1 MVANSEK
8 SHEKELD
15 TATFHAVPTQDLLKS
30 LQTDASCGLDAATVQ
45 TRQTQQGLNQ
55 LDAAPPKAWWI
66 RLAAQF
72 TDLVI
77 WILIV
82 AALVSGAMGEWVDTA
97 AILSIVLLNGV
108 IGFLQE
114 ARAAHALASLQK
126 MSAPLCTVV
135 REGTQSRLDAKQ
147 LVVGDIIDL
156 EAGDRVAADAR
167 LLKAFNVTVQEAAL
181 TGESVPVEKDAS
193 AALPEATVLADRS
206 NMVYLG
212 TTVSSGKARAVVV
225 AIGMRTELGHIAGLM
240 EGSAEEQTPLQKRL
254 SELGRVLIIVCLA
267 IVTLIFVLQM
277 LRGGKVVEAFL
288 TSVSLAVAAVPE
300 GLPAVVTIALTLG
313 VQRMVRRNALVRR
326 LPSVETLGSVTV
338 ICTDKTGTLTRNE
351 MTVTEVATGSASYHV
366 SGSGYRPHGQFFRN
380 DSDSAN
386 GQTQVQ
392 PQVQPELY
400 LALAIGVRCNGA
412 AISPPAN
419 ETESWQVVGDPTE
432 AALLM
437 AGRKAGIDRADLPGT
452 ILYEIPFD
460 SNRKLM
466 SIAINESNHA
476 RLYVKGA
483 PEVVLER
490 SQHIALDGQ
499 VSVLSATQ
507 REAIDAKN
515 QEMARRAL
523 RVLAVAYRDL
533 NHPQATKGVESQLTF
548 VGLIGMMDPPRDEAR
563 AAIATCREAGIR
575 PVMITGDHPETAHA
589 IGLDLGLIHGD
600 SEKTVTGPELQA
612 MSDEQLAA
620 IVEDTSVYART
631 TAEHKLRIVRAWKS
645 RGHVVAMTGDGVND
659 APAIQAADI
668 GVAMGITGTDV
679 TKEAA
684 DMVLVDDNFV
694 SIVSAVEEGRG
705 IFDNIQKVLLFFLS
719 CNFGEIL
726 LMLITSLAGWP
737 TPLLPIHLLWINLVT
752 DGFPALALSLE
763 PPEPGIMRRRPRQA
777 NASILTGEL
786 SLAILWQG
794 ILVAMAGLLAFG
806 IAYRNDPAN
815 LQHARSMTFCVI
827 VYAELFRSLASRSST
842 FTLWQLGLW
851 TNPYLVLAVVVS
863 GLLQLS
869 IAVVPFT
876 QAVFEMPA
884 HSLMEWCIMTAL
896 ALMPLVVI
904 ELSKVLGMLKR
915 RSKSHTV
922 GTV

>member
-1 MVANSEK
+1 MSDR
-8 SHEKELD
+8 KELN
-15 TATFHAVPTQDLLKS
+15 AAAAHACELLELLET
-30 LQTDASCGLDAATVQ
+30 LQTDAERGLDSTAAQ
-45 TRQTQQGLNQ
+45 TRQAQQGLNQ
-55 LDAAPPKAWWI
+55 LDSAPPKAWWM

-108 IGFLQE
+108 IGFFQE

-135 REGTQSRLDAKQ
+135 RDGKQSRMDAKQ
-147 LVVGDIIDL
+147 LVIGDIINL

-167 LLKAFNVTVQEAAL
+167 LMKAFNVTVQEAAL
-181 TGESVPVEKDAS
+181 TGESVPVQKDAS
-193 AALPEATVLADRS
+193 VTLPESTVLADRG

-225 AIGMRTELGHIAGLM
+225 ATGMRTELGHIAGLM
-240 EGSAEEQTPLQKRL
+240 EGNAQEQTPLQKRL
-254 SELGRVLIIVCLA
+254 AELGKVLIVVCLA
-267 IVTLIFVLQM
+267 IVALIFVLQTM
-277 LRGGKVVEAFL
+277 RGGNVVESFL

-351 MTVTEVATGSASYHV
+351 MTVTEVVTGSANYRV
-366 SGSGYRPHGQFFRN
+366 SGSGYRPYGQFFLTGTSN
-380 DSDSAN
+380 EK
-386 GQTQVQ
+386 GQQAVE
-392 PQVQPELY
+392 PQAEPELV
-400 LALAIGVRCNGA
+400 LALSIGVRCNGA

-419 ETESWQVVGDPTE
+419 ESESWQVVGDPTE
-432 AALLM
+432 AALLV
-437 AGRKAGIDRADLPGT
+437 AGRKGGIDRADLPGT
-452 ILYEIPFD
+452 VLFELPFD

-466 SIAINESNHA
+466 SIAINDSQHS
-476 RLYVKGA
+476 RLYLKGA

-490 SQHIALDGQ
+490 CQHIALGGE
-499 VSVLSATQ
+499 VHALSDAQ
-507 REAIDAKN
+507 RAAIDASN

-533 NHPQATKGVESQLTF
+533 DDSTSTAGVESHLTF

-563 AAIATCREAGIR
+563 AAIATCRQAGIR
-575 PVMITGDHPETAHA
+575 PVMITGDHPQTAQA
-589 IGLDLGLIHGD
+589 IGLDLGLIRGD
-600 SEKTVTGPELQA
+600 SDKTVTGPELQA
-612 MSDEQLAA
+612 MSDEQLSA
-620 IVEDTSVYART
+620 IVEHTSVYART

-645 RGHVVAMTGDGVND
+645 RGDIVAMTGDGVND

-705 IFDNIQKVLLFFLS
+705 IFDNIQKVLQFFLS
-719 CNFGEIL
+719 CNFGEIV
-726 LMLITSLAGWP
+726 LMLVTSLAGWP

-752 DGFPALALSLE
+752 DGLPALALSLE
-763 PPEPGIMRRRPRQA
+763 PPEPGIMRRRPRKA

-794 ILVAMAGLLAFG
+794 ILVALSGLLAFA
-806 IAYRNDPAN
+806 IAYDNDPAN

-827 VYAELFRSLASRSST
+827 VYAELLRSFASRSAT
-842 FTLWQLGLW
+842 YTLWQLGFW

-876 QAVFEMPA
+876 QAVFEMPS
-884 HSLMEWCIMTAL
+884 HSLREWSAMTAL
-896 ALMPLVVI
+896 SLMPLVVI
-904 ELSKVLGMLKR
+904 ELTKVFGMLKR
-915 RSKSHTV
+915 SFRSRAASPVTDQV
-922 GTV
+922 E